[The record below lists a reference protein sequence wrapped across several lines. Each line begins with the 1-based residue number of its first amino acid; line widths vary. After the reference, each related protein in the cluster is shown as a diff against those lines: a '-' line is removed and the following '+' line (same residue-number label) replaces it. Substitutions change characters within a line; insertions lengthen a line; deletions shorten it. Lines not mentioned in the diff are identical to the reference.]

1 MNREHISS
9 AELVGRLGQ
18 EPEVRYTD
26 DRVPYTQLSVATSER
41 WTAGSGEIREKTEW
55 HRAVA
60 WGDLAEQIGKD
71 FKKGDAIAL
80 SGAMRI
86 NSFEKDGVKNRT
98 TELHVDKAE
107 KNLDPKLSKNEV
119 RVVGIVREDAKA
131 KALDSGTA
139 MTLLSV
145 ATRTVVNGKEREDW
159 HSVTMWGKTAEAG
172 REIKAGDVISING
185 SLRHRTVGDD
195 GQARKLSAIDGRQF
209 QVLERARDRSQ
220 EVSRAPDKELAGPAP
235 RSEGEKVRTRTRA
248 RGRGVDRGM

>member
-18 EPEVRYTD
+18 APEVRHTENQ
-26 DRVPYTQLSVATSER
+26 VPYAQLSVATSER
-41 WTAGSGEIREKTEW
+41 WTAGNGEIREKTEW

-60 WGDLAEQIGKD
+60 WGELAEQIAKD
-71 FKKGDAIAL
+71 FKKGDSIAL

-98 TELHVDKAE
+98 TELNVEKAE
-107 KNLDPKLSKNEV
+107 KNLDPALSKNEV
-119 RVVGIVREDAKA
+119 RVVGVVREDAKA
-131 KALDSGTA
+131 KTLDSGTA

-145 ATRTVVNGKEREDW
+145 ATRTNVNGKEREDW

-172 REIKAGDVISING
+172 REIKAGDVIAING

-195 GQARKLSAIDGRQF
+195 GQERKLSAIDCRQF
-209 QVLERARDRSQ
+209 QLLERARDRAQ
-220 EVSRAPDKELAGPAP
+220 EATRTPGKELGGPSAGG
-235 RSEGEKVRTRTRA
+235 EGEKVRTRSRS
-248 RGRGVDRGM
+248 RNKGVERGM

>member
-1 MNREHISS
+1 MNREHIST

-18 EPEVRYTD
+18 APEVRYTD
-26 DRVPYTQLSVATSER
+26 DQVAYAQLSVATSER

-60 WGDLAEQIGKD
+60 WGDLAEHIGKE
-71 FKKGDAIAL
+71 FTKGDAIAL

-98 TELHVDKAE
+98 TELHVDRAE
-107 KNLDPKLSKNEV
+107 KNLDPKLSKNEA
-119 RVVGIVREDAKA
+119 RVVGVVREDAKA
-131 KALDSGTA
+131 KTLDSGTA

-172 REIKAGDVISING
+172 REIKAGDVIAING

-195 GQARKLSAIDGRQF
+195 GQERKLSAIDGRQF
-209 QVLERARDRSQ
+209 QILERARDRSQ
-220 EVSRAPDKELAGPAP
+220 EMPRALGKELGPGP
-235 RSEGEKVRTRTRA
+235 GGESEKVRSRA
-248 RGRGVDRGM
+248 RSRGRGVDRGM

>member
-1 MNREHISS
+1 MNREHIST

-26 DRVPYTQLSVATSER
+26 DRVPYAQLSVATSER

-107 KNLDPKLSKNEV
+107 KNLEPKLSRNEV
-119 RVVGIVREDAKA
+119 RVVGVVREDAKA
-131 KALDSGTA
+131 KTLDSGTA

-145 ATRTVVNGKEREDW
+145 ATRTVANGKEREDW

-195 GQARKLSAIDGRQF
+195 GQERKLSAIDGRQF

-220 EVSRAPDKELAGPAP
+220 EVSRAPDKELAGPVP
-235 RSEGEKVRTRTRA
+235 GSEGEKVRSRTRA